1 MASGESC
8 RFARSLAARL
18 FRIEG
23 RHLSIGGVTCRAL
36 ADDFS
41 TPLYAYDASVIR
53 HAFTHLGQALSGFA
67 EVFFSVKANPN
78 PAIAALLVT
87 AGAGV
92 EVASAGELRLALRA
106 GAQPARILAAG
117 PGKTRSDIKFF
128 VEEGIGEIHLESL
141 PELDMTASEAAA
153 LGRVQPVAI
162 RINPS
167 ASAGGGAMRMGGKP
181 AVFGFDEEMLPQ
193 AVNAVAARPSLR
205 LAGIHLFVGTQIL
218 DRDALLGQW
227 SYALDL
233 AARVAELTGQPLD
246 SIDLGGGLGIPYFPG
261 EAPVDLAG
269 LRAGLHPLMRRRGE
283 DPALAAA
290 RIVVEP
296 GRFLVGEAGVYLASV
311 IALKESRGQ
320 VFAVTDGGMH
330 HHLAASGNLGQV
342 VKRDFPL
349 IAAERMDEVPALTLS
364 VAGPL
369 CTPIDL
375 LARRAELPRLD
386 VGDLV
391 AVLQSGAYGLSA
403 SPIGF
408 LSHESPAEVLVEDG
422 KARLIRRRF
431 GAETLYQV

>member
-1 MASGESC
+1 MAAGEAY

-18 FRIEG
+18 FRIDG
-23 RHLSIGGVTCRAL
+23 ADLSIGGVTSRAL
-36 ADDFS
+36 AKDFG
-41 TPLYAYDASVIR
+41 TPVYVYDASVVR
-53 HAFTHLGQALSGFA
+53 RAFADLKGALSGFA
-67 EVFFSVKANPN
+67 EVFFSIKANPN
-78 PAIAALLVT
+78 PAIAALLIT

-117 PGKTRSDIKFF
+117 PGKTRSDIQFF
-128 VEEGIGEIHLESL
+128 IEKGIGEIHLESFS
-141 PELDMTASEAAA
+141 ELDVAAA
-153 LGRVQPVAI
+153 EASARGRVQPVSI
-162 RINPS
+162 RVNPS

-193 AVNAVAARPSLR
+193 VVRAVAARPSLR
-205 LAGIHLFVGTQIL
+205 LAGIHLFAGTQIL
-218 DRDALLGQW
+218 DRDVLLGQW
-227 SYALDL
+227 SHALDL
-233 AARVAELTGQPLD
+233 AARMAQVAGRPVD

-261 EAPVDLAG
+261 DSPVDLVG
-269 LRAGLHPLMRRRGE
+269 LKAGLHPLIRRRRD
-283 DPALAAA
+283 DPALASA
-290 RIVVEP
+290 RIMVEP
-296 GRFLVGEAGVYLASV
+296 GRFLVGESGVYLAS
-311 IALKESRGQ
+311 ITSLKQSRGQ
-320 VFAVTDGGMH
+320 IFAVTDGGMH

-342 VKRDFPL
+342 VKRDFPMV
-349 IAAERMDEVPALTLS
+349 AAGRMDEVPAIILS

-375 LARRAELPRLD
+375 LARRAELPKLH

-408 LSHESPAEVLVEDG
+408 LSRESPAEVLVEDG
-422 KARLIRRRF
+422 TARLIRRRF